1 MPNDKRGSADPGRRV
16 SFRKRKEVS
25 VVSEDKPVD
34 ISDKCETEESSSRKE
49 PFYVAFLL
57 DARRE
62 SAYDAQHAPQRRA
75 MKNPRHYLIAQA
87 RNYL

>member
-1 MPNDKRGSADPGRRV
+1 M
-16 SFRKRKEVS
+16 
-25 VVSEDKPVD
+25 SEDKSAE
-34 ISDKCETEESSSRKE
+34 ISDKCETAESSSRKE

-62 SAYDAQHAPQRRA
+62 SAYEAQHAPQRRA
-75 MKNPRHYLIAQA
+75 MKNPRYYLIAQA